1 MGLDMY
7 LEKDTYIGAQ
17 FPHRGIEGEI
27 SLSRMSGKER
37 VPINVQVDRVS
48 SITEQVGYW
57 RKANAIHK
65 WFVDNCAKG
74 VDECQRIYVDRDKME
89 DLLEIVTRVL
99 SRKEEAERRLPT
111 QSGFFFGDTTYDEWY
126 YKDLEDTREILT
138 NVLSEGYQPW
148 VDYYYRASW

>member
-1 MGLDMY
+1 
-7 LEKDTYIGAQ
+7 
-17 FPHRGIEGEI
+17 
-27 SLSRMSGKER
+27 MSGKER

-126 YKDLEDTREILT
+126 YKDL
-138 NVLSEGYQPW
+138 
-148 VDYYYRASW
+148 